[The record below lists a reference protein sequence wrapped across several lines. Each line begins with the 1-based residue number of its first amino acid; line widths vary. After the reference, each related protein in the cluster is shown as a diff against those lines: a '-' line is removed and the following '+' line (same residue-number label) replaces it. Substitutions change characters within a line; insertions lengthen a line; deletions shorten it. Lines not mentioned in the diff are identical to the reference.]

1 MATSSGYREYMF
13 RFRRPNSLIDVNYK
27 TPKPLKG
34 YYRNIIQKRY
44 IRERNVDLHLPIF
57 GIDLN

>member
-1 MATSSGYREYMF
+1 MF